1 MDAPDAGARSY
12 QWIDAGAVGAASNVA
27 LGGVALLVGLA
38 AIWGSRHTWN
48 RDGWSQQDS
57 GFFPTVLGALLVG
70 VALILLVRGWLGRAP
85 RLQWRVRDL
94 AIVVACIAAVDGIA
108 WRWGGGLALRFGPP
122 EFAALVALKLTVAI
136 ALARV
141 SRARATIMVLLGLL
155 LAMVGLDGITGE
167 LRLTMGLEVLMEGVD
182 VLVVSLGLLAVADG
196 VICLYSPSLFVA
208 TYARLVAGWSRP
220 AIPALMALGMRIV
233 AALVLAV
240 ACFVVVNLNA
250 RVWDVGGMLV
260 FGALG
265 IACKIFVWNRLVLLL
280 AAQVGA
286 LLEQNIRHTLLLSDG
301 ELAIFLQRPISAA
314 LLLLTVAV
322 LAAAALLSGRRALAA
337 ASGRRPPCRA

>member
-1 MDAPDAGARSY
+1 MDAPDAGARSH

-27 LGGVALLVGLA
+27 LGGVALLVGLVT
-38 AIWGSRHTWN
+38 IWGSRATWN
-48 RDGWSQQDS
+48 RDGWGLPDS
-57 GFFPTVLGALLVG
+57 GFFPTVLGALLVA

-85 RLQWRVRDL
+85 RVRWRLRDL

-108 WRWGGGLALRFGPP
+108 WRWGGDLALRFGPP
-122 EFAALVALKLTVAI
+122 EFAALLALELTVAI

-141 SRARATIMVLLGLL
+141 SRARATAMVLLGLL
-155 LAMVGLDGITGE
+155 LAMVGLDVITGE

-220 AIPALMALGMRIV
+220 AIPSLMALGMRIV
-233 AALVLAV
+233 AALVLAA
-240 ACFVVVNLNA
+240 ACFVAFNLNA
-250 RVWDVGGMLV
+250 RAWDVGVMLV

-265 IACKIFVWNRLVLLL
+265 IACKILVWNRLVLLL
-280 AAQVGA
+280 AAQVGV
-286 LLEQNIRHTLLLSDG
+286 LLEQNIRHTLILSNG
-301 ELAIFLQRPISAA
+301 GLAIFLQRPISGA

-322 LAAAALLSGRRALAA
+322 LAASALLSGWRAFE
-337 ASGRRPPCRA
+337 SVTPR